1 MYETDR
7 LTHEMFTSG
16 DCWVLARTL
25 RARTGWDYVFAMNHL
40 TDKEE
45 GWSHAAVITPTGEVI
60 DINGAHTDREEW
72 GRGWGAERVLVTREP
87 LHFDCLDPMWDDDYL
102 SSEVASLEVAD
113 DLIGLAST

>member
-16 DCWVLARTL
+16 DCWVLARAL
-25 RARTGWDYVFAMNHL
+25 RARTGWQYAFAMN
-40 TDKEE
+40 DPVDDEC
-45 GWSHAAVITPTGEVI
+45 GWSHAAVCTPAGEVI

-72 GRGWGAERVLVTREP
+72 GKGWGAERVLVTREP